1 MSSFIKG
8 GEDTIVVNSENTAS
22 KSADGQTEYETQT
35 EGASQSTMTERSR
48 EGNTFDIY
56 WTCQTPIVHEKNKQT
71 VIY

>member
-1 MSSFIKG
+1 LSSFVKG

-56 WTCQTPIVHEKNKQT
+56 
-71 VIY
+71 